1 VFSCIQSDSSLVR
14 SIAKHDIFEGRCN
27 SVIGKNAAFLCSH
40 FCWQLVNFVYSRT
53 DLSITP
59 AFCLTFITR
68 LVTLNGVRLSCL
80 KMFFLL
86 VMMNLR

>member
-1 VFSCIQSDSSLVR
+1 MY
-14 SIAKHDIFEGRCN
+14 
-27 SVIGKNAAFLCSH
+27 SVIHLSSDPLLNMAYLKAAVILLLGKMRSFYAHFLVGNWSILYIAELI
-40 FCWQLVNFVYSRT
+40 LVS
-53 DLSITP
+53 P

-68 LVTLNGVRLSCL
+68 LMTLNGVRLSCL